1 MRQPLTDDTGTGQQ
15 HVCCVAVLPAQLF
28 WDNSTQHEQ
37 ITFIISCLYKVVRPR
52 CYYTHTAKHLEVGL
66 EFALFMG
73 RLVCMCMRLSE
84 KTGPAPKECLCACL
98 VALKVEQSLVLHEL
112 AHVRRLG

>member
-1 MRQPLTDDTGTGQQ
+1 
-15 HVCCVAVLPAQLF
+15 
-28 WDNSTQHEQ
+28 
-37 ITFIISCLYKVVRPR
+37 
-52 CYYTHTAKHLEVGL
+52 
-66 EFALFMG
+66 
-73 RLVCMCMRLSE
+73 MCMRLSE